1 MFVTSSSL
9 YTDKGEVYRENAYI
23 PLTGNLWR
31 GHGEVIHPKLIFFR
45 VEGVKNILVFDP
57 LWGICVLAGALHR
70 TKQFFLTIKTKA
82 TFFQN

>member
-23 PLTGNLWR
+23 PLTGKLWR

-45 VEGVKNILVFDP
+45 VEGVKKHSGL
-57 LWGICVLAGALHR
+57 
-70 TKQFFLTIKTKA
+70 
-82 TFFQN
+82 